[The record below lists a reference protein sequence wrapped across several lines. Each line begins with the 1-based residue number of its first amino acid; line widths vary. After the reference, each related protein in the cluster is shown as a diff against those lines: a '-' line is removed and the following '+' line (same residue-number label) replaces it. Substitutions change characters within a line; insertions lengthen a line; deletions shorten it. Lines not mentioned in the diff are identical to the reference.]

1 MYIVIA
7 GGGKVGFHLAQEL
20 LRANNEVLI
29 VEREAGRVA
38 QIAEELGDSVVQ
50 GDSCE
55 VTTLDAAGV
64 ARADLVAAVTG
75 DDEDNLVICEI
86 ARKRGVARTVARIN
100 NPRNELLFKRRGI
113 ETTVSATQAILG
125 QIEQELPTSDMMI
138 PLLQLATGLELVEM
152 KLSETSPVIGRSV
165 REILMPSESLI
176 SLIVDPGGV
185 PRIPSGET
193 RLHAGDALVI
203 VTRKESMDWLREAFI
218 GSSHGLDT

>member
-20 LRANNEVLI
+20 LRSNNEVLI
-29 VEREAGRVA
+29 VEREASRVA

-86 ARKRGVARTVARIN
+86 SRKRGVPRTVARIN
-100 NPRNELLFKRRGI
+100 NPRNELLFKKRGI

-125 QIEQELPTSDMMI
+125 QIEQELPTSEMI
-138 PLLQLATGLELVEM
+138 PLLQLAMGLELVEM
-152 KLSETSPVIGRSV
+152 KLPETSPVIGRAV
-165 REILMPSESLI
+165 REILLPSESLI

-203 VTRKESMDWLREAFI
+203 VTRHESEEWLREAFI